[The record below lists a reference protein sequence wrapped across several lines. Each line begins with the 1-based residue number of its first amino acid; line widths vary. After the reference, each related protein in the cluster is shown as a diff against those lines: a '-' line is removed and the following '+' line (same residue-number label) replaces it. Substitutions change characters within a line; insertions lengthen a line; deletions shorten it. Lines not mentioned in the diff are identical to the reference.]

1 MYRGSRVPYISG
13 SVIDLPHMTVNIK
26 NNSTFNREAGDVL
39 HPLRAC
45 LEVVLMSTYEE
56 LNLIISIALLIVA
69 ILNFT
74 HKK

>member
-1 MYRGSRVPYISG
+1 MPYIAG

-45 LEVVLMSTYEE
+45 LEVVLMSTYEV
-56 LNLIISIALLIVA
+56 LMVMIAFAALIVSVV
-69 ILNFT
+69 NT
-74 HKK
+74 KNK

>member
-1 MYRGSRVPYISG
+1 MPYIAG
-13 SVIDLPHMTVNIK
+13 TVIDLPHMTVNIK

-56 LNLIISIALLIVA
+56 FMIILTTASLIIA
-69 ILNFT
+69 ILNMKN
-74 HKK
+74 KK